1 MRCVTRVTAPFCFG
15 ANSSFTE
22 KHVRNGENRNSVV
35 VFLVHIKDI
44 TSTFNLFKDTVPISL
59 QYCAFFGNLYSPLDI
74 YADLFV
80 FFAISF
86 FHWTNMTSPI
96 SDKLLLEILLC

>member
-15 ANSSFTE
+15 AISSFTE

-59 QYCAFFGNLYSPLDI
+59 QYCAFLLFFSKNLYSPLDI

-80 FFAISF
+80 FLPLVSF
-86 FHWTNMTSPI
+86 I
-96 SDKLLLEILLC
+96 GQI